1 MILAHVTGTLRP
13 ARAVPLPEGVQ
24 LLTVRLPEG
33 GALVAADPLR
43 CHTGEQVV
51 LGGAESSAALL
62 GRNCP
67 ADAVVVAVC
76 GEQNR

>member
-1 MILAHVTGTLRP
+1 MMLAQVTGILNP
-13 ARAVPLPEGVQ
+13 ARAVSLPEGVR

-33 GALVAADPLR
+33 GELVTADPLR
-43 CHTGEQVV
+43 CRAGDRVV
-51 LGGAESSAALL
+51 LGGAESAAALL

-76 GEQNR
+76 GE